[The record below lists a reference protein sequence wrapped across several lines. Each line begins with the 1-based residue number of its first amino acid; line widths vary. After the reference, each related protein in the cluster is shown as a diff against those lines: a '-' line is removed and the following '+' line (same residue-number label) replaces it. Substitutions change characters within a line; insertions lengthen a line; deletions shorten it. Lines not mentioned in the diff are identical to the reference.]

1 MVATQ
6 PPKEKIIDE
15 TDTYE
20 IAIYEIP
27 DPQKLELR
35 DPLLNVLTTKA
46 EDILADDYVNDKAIE
61 EKAI

>member
-1 MVATQ
+1 MKLT
-6 PPKEKIIDE
+6 PTKLLSTKYPTPKKI
-15 TDTYE
+15 
-20 IAIYEIP
+20 
-27 DPQKLELR
+27 ELR